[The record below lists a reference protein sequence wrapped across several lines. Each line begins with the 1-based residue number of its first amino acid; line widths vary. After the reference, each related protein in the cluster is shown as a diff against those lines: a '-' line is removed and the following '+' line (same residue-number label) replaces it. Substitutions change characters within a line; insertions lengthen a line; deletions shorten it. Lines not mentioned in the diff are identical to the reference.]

1 MYILKNA
8 VTSIVRNK
16 GRNILIGTIIL
27 VISCA
32 VAVTLAINNASTNL
46 IESYQSKYEVE
57 ATLGINRENVMKDFD
72 PKNRDDS
79 KNNMAE
85 KFNAASTVTEDN
97 IKNYADSEYVKS
109 YFYTISAGVESD
121 DIEKASATSSNNK
134 DFGGAMGLGGH
145 GGDFINQS
153 GADFTIKG
161 YSSLESMTDF
171 VEGNYKITDGEVSE
185 DFNSNDCIINNEL
198 ATLNGLAVGDTFKIV
213 DPSDTSKT
221 YELKISGIYE
231 EANSS
236 DGGMNMFTNSVN
248 TIITNANFVAKMH
261 EKDSELAINI
271 APTFILT
278 SKDVIEK
285 FSAELTEKGLNENL
299 AVETNLDQ
307 VENATSTISNVRSF
321 AITFLIVTL
330 VIGTVVL
337 LVINMINIRERKY
350 EIGVL
355 RTIGM
360 KKSRVSL
367 QFVLELFMV
376 SFVALI
382 LGAGLGAVV
391 SVPISNSLLESEIS
405 SSQNAQQN
413 IRDNFG
419 KKDMESMSGRPGEGL
434 PNDMPGKFSG
444 VVEVTEFDSID
455 AVVDFGVLAE
465 LLGIGL
471 IITLISSISAV
482 ASIQRFSPLTILK
495 ERS

>member
-32 VAVTLAINNASTNL
+32 VAVTLAINNSSTSL

-57 ATLGINRENVMKDFD
+57 ATLGMNRENMMKDFD
-72 PKNRDDS
+72 PKNRNDS
-79 KNNMAE
+79 KNNMTE
-85 KFNAASTVTEDN
+85 RFNAASTITEDD

-109 YFYTISAGVESD
+109 YSYTISAGANSD
-121 DIEKASATSSNNK
+121 DIEKASMSSGDK
-134 DFGGAMGLGGH
+134 DFGGGMGPNGR
-145 GGDFINQS
+145 GGDFMNKS
-153 GADFTIKG
+153 SSDFTVKG
-161 YSSLESMTDF
+161 YSSLEAMTDF
-171 VEGNYKITDGEVSE
+171 VEGSYKIADGEVSE
-185 DFNSNDCIINNEL
+185 DFESNDCIINNEL
-198 ATLNGLAVGDTFKIV
+198 ATLNDLAVGDTFKII

-231 EANSS
+231 EANS
-236 DGGMNMFTNSVN
+236 DEGGMNMFTNSVN
-248 TIITNANFVAKMH
+248 TIITNAIFVAKMH
-261 EKDSELAINI
+261 EKDSELTINI
-271 APTFILT
+271 TPTFTLT

-360 KKSRVSL
+360 KKSKVSM
-367 QFVLELFMV
+367 QFILELFIV

-391 SVPISNSLLESEIS
+391 SVPVSNSLLESEIS

-419 KKDMESMSGRPGEGL
+419 KKDMGAMSGQPGGRPNG
-434 PNDMPGKFSG
+434 MPGKFSG
-444 VVEVTEFDSID
+444 VVEVAEFDSID

-471 IITLISSISAV
+471 LLTLISSISAV

>member
-16 GRNILIGTIIL
+16 SRNILIGVIVL

-32 VAVTLAINNASTNL
+32 VAVTLAINNSSTSL

-57 ATLGINRENVMKDFD
+57 ATLGMNRENMMKDFD

-79 KNNMAE
+79 KNDMAE
-85 KFNAASTVTEDN
+85 KFNAASTITEED

-109 YFYTISAGVESD
+109 YSYTISAGVDSD
-121 DIEKASATSSNNK
+121 DIEKASVSGG
-134 DFGGAMGLGGH
+134 DRGFGGGMGPDGRGGE
-145 GGDFINQS
+145 FLNES
-153 GADFTIKG
+153 SSDFTVKG
-161 YSSLESMTDF
+161 YSSFEAMTDF

-185 DFNSNDCIINNEL
+185 DFDGNDCIINNEL
-198 ATLNGLAVGDTFKIV
+198 ATVNDLAVGDTFKII
-213 DPSDTSKT
+213 DPNTEKT
-221 YELKISGIYE
+221 YKLNITGIYE
-231 EANSS
+231 EVNSGE
-236 DGGMNMFTNSVN
+236 GGMNMFADSVN

-261 EKDSELAINI
+261 EKDSELSINI
-271 APTFILT
+271 MPTFVLT

-285 FSAELTEKGLNENL
+285 FSEELTQKGLNENL
-299 AVETNLDQ
+299 TVETNLDK

-321 AITFLIVTL
+321 AVTFLIVTL
-330 VIGTVVL
+330 IIGTVVL
-337 LVINMINIRERKY
+337 LVINMINIRERRY

-360 KKSRVSL
+360 KKSKVSL
-367 QFVLELFMV
+367 QFILELFMV

-391 SVPISNSLLESEIS
+391 SVPVSNSLLQSEIS

-419 KKDMESMSGRPGEGL
+419 KKDMGAIPGQPGEQ

-444 VVEVTEFDSID
+444 VVEVAEFDSID